1 MKILVVLAALF
12 AAWGGWSWW
21 SAAHDDSR
29 LFALDRQAVTQAA
42 QHDIAT
48 LNTLDYR
55 KIDDGLRAWL
65 AVSTGPLH
73 DQLAQTGQDSRKQL
87 EQAKTVTTAQVVD
100 TAVTELDQRAGAAKL
115 IAAVQLDVTP
125 EGGPKTSKRT
135 RFQAGLTR
143 TDAGWRVSQLAPVE
157 VQS

>member
-1 MKILVVLAALF
+1 MRIVVVLAAVF
-12 AAWGGWSWW
+12 AVWGGWSWW

-29 LFALDRQAVTQAA
+29 LFALDRQAVTRAA
-42 QHDIAT
+42 ESDIAT

-55 KIDDGLRAWL
+55 KVDDGLKAWL
-65 AVSTGPLH
+65 AVSTGTLH

-100 TAVTELDQRAGAAKL
+100 AAVTELDQRAGTAKL
-115 IAAVQLDVTP
+115 IAAVQLEVTP
-125 EGGPKTSKRT
+125 DGQAKTAKRT
-135 RFQAGLTR
+135 RFQADLTH
-143 TDAGWRVSQLAPVE
+143 TDQGWRVSGLAPVP

>member
-1 MKILVVLAALF
+1 MKIVVVLAAVF

-21 SAAHDDSR
+21 SAAHDDAR
-29 LFALDRQAVTQAA
+29 LFALDREAVTQAA
-42 QHDIAT
+42 GRDIAA

-55 KIDDGLRAWL
+55 KIDDGLKQWL
-65 AVSTGPLH
+65 AVSTGTLH
-73 DQLAQTGQDSRKQL
+73 DQLAQTGVDSRKQL

-100 TAVTELDQRAGAAKL
+100 TAVTALDQRAGTARL

-125 EGGPKTSKRT
+125 EGGQKTAKRT
-135 RFQAGLTR
+135 RFQADLTR
-143 TDAGWRVSQLAPVE
+143 TVNGWKVSALAPVQ

>member
-1 MKILVVLAALF
+1 MKIVVILAAVF

-21 SAAHDDSR
+21 TAAHDDSR
-29 LFALDRQAVTQAA
+29 LFALERQAVTQAA
-42 QHDIAT
+42 ESDIAT

-55 KIDDGLRAWL
+55 KVDDGLKAWL
-65 AVSTGPLH
+65 AVSTGTLH

-100 TAVTELDQRAGAAKL
+100 AAVTALDQRAGTAKL

-125 EGGPKTSKRT
+125 DGGAKTSKRT
-135 RFQAGLTR
+135 RFQADLTR
-143 TDAGWRVSQLAPVE
+143 TDQGWRVSGLAPVP

>member
-1 MKILVVLAALF
+1 MKIVVILAAVF

-21 SAAHDDSR
+21 SAAHDDAR
-29 LFALDRQAVTQAA
+29 QFALDRQAVTQAA

-55 KIDDGLRAWL
+55 KVDDGLQAWL
-65 AVSTGPLH
+65 KVSTGTLH
-73 DQLAQTGQDSRKQL
+73 DQLAQTGTDSRKQL
-87 EQAKTVTTAQVVD
+87 EQAKTVTTAQVMD
-100 TAVTELDQRAGAAKL
+100 TAVTALDQRAGTAKL

-125 EGGPKTSKRT
+125 SQGQPTSKRT
-135 RFQAGLTR
+135 RFQADLTR
-143 TDAGWRVSQLAPVE
+143 TGNGWQVSALAPVQ

>member
-1 MKILVVLAALF
+1 MKIVVLLAAVF

-21 SAAHDDSR
+21 SAGHDDAR

-55 KIDDGLRAWL
+55 KIDDGLKSWL
-65 AVSTGPLH
+65 AVSTGTLH
-73 DQLAQTGQDSRKQL
+73 DQLAQTGTDNRKQL

-100 TAVTELDQRAGAAKL
+100 TAVTALDQRAGTARL

-125 EGGPKTSKRT
+125 DAGQKTSKRA
-135 RFQAGLTR
+135 RFQADLTR
-143 TDAGWRVSQLAPVE
+143 TGQGWQVSAIAPVQ